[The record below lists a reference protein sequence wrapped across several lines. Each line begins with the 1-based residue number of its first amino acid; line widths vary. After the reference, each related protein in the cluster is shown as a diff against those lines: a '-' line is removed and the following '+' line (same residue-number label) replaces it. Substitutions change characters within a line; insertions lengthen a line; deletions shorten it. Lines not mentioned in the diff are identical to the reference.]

1 MDVVLRRHR
10 PFLDVV
16 FAFYATGGV
25 DQTEHHSTNRSGS
38 EAKLLRCQA
47 SRRLGKTANA
57 NGSGGN
63 NNSGGGGSSG
73 GGSSGPGG
81 NSCSGTGTAPSKEVA
96 AVSGPTFGLS
106 VGSKLGALR
115 RRAHLRVATRL
126 EGHRQALAAEAKAA
140 ARAASV
146 AHGET
151 HGDAVATNAHLAD
164 PEPPEL
170 PPGLRL
176 GLDGWARLLADAGLC
191 GQGQAPWGR
200 QLSGRD
206 ARAAWCLAR
215 RVVVDASGFDAGP
228 PPLNPTSADDDDDD
242 VDKGADDTRAAAD
255 ASAAAAFASDAADA
269 DATAAAEPPAEAGNA
284 EAPAAPAVGTAAAH
298 APSPATGARAAVAG
312 AGSCRERHA
321 EQPGDSGPVRPFA
334 GGAYPGNG
342 AGLDRLAF
350 YEALS
355 RCAELMA
362 KDLPLPFDL
371 KHHQVS

>member
-25 DQTEHHSTNRSGS
+25 DQAQHHSTNRSGS

-47 SRRLGKTANA
+47 SLRLGKIANA

-63 NNSGGGGSSG
+63 SNSGGGGSGSSSGGSG
-73 GGSSGPGG
+73 GGSNSGCGG
-81 NSCSGTGTAPSKEVA
+81 DGSPSGTGIAPSKEVA
-96 AVSGPTFGLS
+96 AGSGPTFGLS
-106 VGSKLGALR
+106 VGIKLGALR

-126 EGHRQALAAEAKAA
+126 EGHRQALAAEAEAA

-176 GLDGWARLLADAGLC
+176 GLDGWARLMADAGLC

-206 ARAAWCLAR
+206 ARVAWCLAR

-228 PPLNPTSADDDDDD
+228 QPLNPTSADDDDGDD
-242 VDKGADDTRAAAD
+242 VDKGAE
-255 ASAAAAFASDAADA
+255 AAAFASDAADA

-284 EAPAAPAVGTAAAH
+284 VGTAAAH
-298 APSPATGARAAVAG
+298 APSPATGLSAAVAG
-312 AGSCRERHA
+312 AGSCRDRHA